1 MFSYS
6 QLQLLCNF
14 YKYTNIVKVFA
25 AAYSVFGLTSDQSFS
40 QCIQVSRRLSAG
52 LLLSVDVH
60 CFFLQC

>member
-25 AAYSVFGLTSDQSFS
+25 VAAQQHAVF
-40 QCIQVSRRLSAG
+40 
-52 LLLSVDVH
+52 VD
-60 CFFLQC
+60 